1 MNTNSLVRFCS
12 LLAAVVLLALGLRVT
27 AIDWGVPTPELQ
39 CGSFHPDEPQAM
51 TALGQMNI
59 AKGDLEPEGAVIE
72 GTFTHY
78 LWLIEAH
85 VLRAFGV
92 ITALPH
98 SFGKF
103 DKNYSTML
111 VAGRMLTVFFDVAAI
126 ILLAIVVFRIT
137 ASSIAAMCSALMLAV
152 APFEVISAHFMRPHI
167 IVNCMLVI
175 MMMLSFRM
183 YVTRHLWRH
192 IVAAGMLAGLAAAA
206 RYPSGIMVVLP
217 VAVLVF
223 RAQVLRRHGACD
235 NADLR
240 IPLLPALGLMAGMCV
255 VGFFIGDP
263 YFFLNFSHAREG
275 LAYQALFVPK
285 STTTLAG
292 ILDSERMWAYVSY
305 LLPAGTKPFLWAVW
319 YAAVAF
325 LAFIPRHYRYT
336 IPLCVLAI
344 LYGYP
349 MIKGYADPMFVRP
362 MLFLFPI
369 FAFAVGL
376 AVQEL
381 GDRAPRVVSALAVII
396 VAIAAA
402 ASVAYSIAYL
412 DGMRRDPRVAV
423 HRYLESDARSQ
434 LSIGY
439 YSLGWPD
446 WYIFDPL
453 VKNLANKQATV
464 FVPPFATGSFP
475 DYIILAY
482 VDDFPNTMCGF
493 GWTTDHSAALLAG
506 GRYFVEK
513 EFVIRRTFLGF
524 DFTDTHPPA
533 DLAYPFPQ
541 YYLLRRTDRE

>member
-1 MNTNSLVRFCS
+1 MV
-12 LLAAVVLLALGLRVT
+12 
-27 AIDWGVPTPELQ
+27 
-39 CGSFHPDEPQAM
+39 
-51 TALGQMNI
+51 ALGQMNI
-59 AKGDLEPEGAVIE
+59 AKGDFEPEGAVIE
-72 GTFTHY
+72 GTFTCY

-98 SFGKF
+98 GFGTF
-103 DKNYSTML
+103 DKNYATML
-111 VAGRMLTVFFDVAAI
+111 VAGRILSVLFDVAAV

-137 ASSIAAMCSALMLAV
+137 ASSVAALCSALMLAV

-167 IVNCMLVI
+167 IVNCLLVI
-175 MMMLSFRM
+175 IMMLSFRM
-183 YVTRHLWRH
+183 YATRHPWRH
-192 IVAAGMLAGLAAAA
+192 LIAAGMLAGLAAAA

-217 VAVLVF
+217 AAVLVF
-223 RAQVLRRHGACD
+223 RAHMLRRHGACD
-235 NADLR
+235 NGDLR
-240 IPLLPALGLMAGMCV
+240 IPLLPALGILAGMCG
-255 VGFFIGDP
+255 VGFFLGDP

-285 STTTLAG
+285 SNMALAG

-325 LAFIPRHYRYT
+325 LAFVPRHYRYT
-336 IPLCVLAI
+336 VPLGVLTI

-349 MIKGYADPMFVRP
+349 MIKGYADPMFIRP
-362 MLFLFPI
+362 MLLLFPI

-376 AVQEL
+376 AVHEL
-381 GDRAPRVVSALAVII
+381 GHCAPRVVGALAVSI

-412 DGMRRDPRVAV
+412 EGMRRDPRVAV
-423 HRYLESDARSQ
+423 HRYLEKGARSQ

-453 VKNLANKQATV
+453 GKNLADKQTTV
-464 FVPPFATGSFP
+464 FVPPFATGAFP
-475 DYIILAY
+475 DYIILAD

-493 GWTTDHSAALLAG
+493 GRTTDHIGALLAG
-506 GRYFVEK
+506 GRYLMEK
-513 EFVIRRTFLGF
+513 EFVIRRTFLGI
-524 DFTDTHPPA
+524 DFTDAHPPA